1 MCVPAPYTRSASPSG
16 RPVHAG
22 GADQRGDAE
31 KLIEQFSVW
40 DALVLG
46 AFPAGDRPIGDS
58 WAGPS
63 SSAFLLPTR
72 LEHFVEDFESGPGAF
87 DVLLRALLRVH
98 RRMPIELLEI
108 E

>member
-1 MCVPAPYTRSASPSG
+1 LDFHEPVP
-16 RPVHAG
+16 
-22 GADQRGDAE
+22 DDARE
-31 KLIEQFSVW
+31 SLMEQFAVW

-46 AFPAGDRPIGDS
+46 PFPPEGRPVGDS

-63 SSAFLLPTR
+63 TSAFLLPTR

-87 DVLLRALLRVH
+87 DVLLRSLLRVH
-98 RRMPIELLEI
+98 GKSPIELLEI